1 MENALIG
8 VLIGAIITYMLNYL
22 LEKSKH
28 RMLMKK
34 YLYNIKREK
43 LEELYLQIE
52 GTNQFSIENIT
63 KMYLVL
69 QNGIMAYNDIKSKN
83 TSDDFVKLTNTI
95 NMYFSND
102 AKLKILNDRLSEAFK
117 EGQKINTLIMYG
129 KNNNK
134 DEVRGLLV
142 EKWKLFT
149 DTLLEIKEELPKIF
163 ENMNK

>member
-8 VLIGAIITYMLNYL
+8 VVVGAIITFMLNYL

-43 LEELYLQIE
+43 LEELYLQVE
-52 GTNQFSIENIT
+52 SARKFSINNIT

-69 QNGIMAYNDIKSKN
+69 NNGITAINDFKSEN
-83 TSDDFVKLTNTI
+83 TADDFVKLTNTI

-102 AKLKILNDRLSEAFK
+102 ENLKSLNTKLNEAFN
-117 EGQKINTLIMYG
+117 EGQKINELILLG

-134 DEVRGLLV
+134 DEVRILLV
-142 EKWKLFT
+142 KKWEIFT
-149 DTLLEIKEELPKIF
+149 NILAEIKKELPNTF
-163 ENMNK
+163 LTLNK